1 MASKARARSRGK
13 IGKGKRRRTPKP
25 QFDNREAAIAKAAKK
40 TKKSNIKSLEQSTG
54 SLDRRINKAI
64 QKGDVDLAKDLRSRK
79 NKFTTDLGLAR
90 ALELKDGVVRSND
103 GRVIRTSTGQ
113 PVLTSKG
120 REIFDQ
126 TKDLDFV
133 DSTRRLQNVA
143 PDAYKEM
150 YPIGSALQKGPLGF
164 QMIKNA
170 LNRKDKDIPYRY
182 PGTDNIFGEGDFPA
196 QRYPLEYMG
205 RPEAAP
211 TEEVTIADLV
221 PEVQPPQL
229 PGKDEVTDKDRQA
242 AIDRGIS
249 PEFIF
254 PIPDDPSTEIIEQG
268 ASDGTALQLAEAANT
283 KGELA
288 NILPENASLEARA
301 ELSEFLNR
309 PTMVAP
315 NVFALPE
322 SSKEALNKR
331 AEVNRKTYEIETYG
345 KEITSEDLAKAGVNE
360 AFYNQSYDNPIIEKQ
375 LFQAGIIKE
384 KDVQAPIIKDIK
396 AAQSG
401 ESLPGQLLA
410 APLGLMGFGD
420 TAVAD
425 YIRDD
430 MFQKPNTYTGQEW
443 LDKTKSDKKELL
455 EKVQADNTLN
465 DTQKIQLTDFITNPP
480 DLTTGLLDQGDQSLS
495 DMVINE
501 NFDTGVNTDQASLD
515 VLNSLAEPPTYL
527 ERLFG
532 FNKK

>member
-90 ALELKDGVVRSND
+90 ALDLKDGVVRSND

-205 RPEAAP
+205 VPEAAP

-221 PEVQPPQL
+221 PKVQPEL

-254 PIPDDPSTEIIEQG
+254 PIQDDPSTEIIEQG

-283 KGELA
+283 QGDLA
-288 NILPENASLEARA
+288 DIVEQITNQKN
-301 ELSEFLNR
+301 LNKF
-309 PTMVAP
+309 PYQ

-322 SSKEALNKR
+322 PVKEKFIDD
-331 AEVNRKTYEIETYG
+331 AEVNKKTYEMETYG
-345 KEITSEDLAKAGVNE
+345 KEITSEDLAKAGINE
-360 AFYNQSYDNPIIEKQ
+360 GFYNQSYDNPIIEKQ

-384 KDVQAPIIKDIK
+384 KDVQAPIIKDIE

-401 ESLPGQLLA
+401 ESLAGQLLA
-410 APLGLMGFGD
+410 APLGIAGFGN

-443 LDKTKSDKKELL
+443 LDKTKSDKKALL
-455 EKVQADNTLN
+455 EKVQADNTLD
-465 DTQKIQLTDFITNPP
+465 DTQKIQLTEFITNPP
-480 DLTTGLLDQGDQSLS
+480 DITTGLLDQGDQSLS
-495 DMVINE
+495 DMVVNE
-501 NFDTGVNTDQASLD
+501 NFDTGVNTDQGSID
-515 VLNSLAEPPTYL
+515 ILNSLAEPPSYL
-527 ERLFG
+527 ETLFG